1 MSTKVTKVAAEAAI
15 VDTMQ
20 RLCVGDAAFDEVKE
34 GKDNLMVD
42 NKESDKVKVATKES
56 NQVKV
61 LKKELGQIKAVGK
74 ERVGEEICG
83 VSKDDNERW
92 GREKSC
98 NVLKEKRSEK
108 KRKKQGKER
117 MHAEYKGFEKVVKN
131 KEPACEEAGLDKT
144 IFNQSNIDCEEFNQV
159 KKVDV
164 IEKKEKRGREKFDK
178 KFARNGH
185 LVSNLIKKVEKTNK
199 KMEKLGRKKEGFVP
213 IVSEGEQWFDASSD
227 LAKAGEGGQAGME
240 IVQGGFSRVE
250 VKKAEVEWTILF
262 QKGYKRI

>member
-1 MSTKVTKVAAEAAI
+1 MSTKVTKVATEAAI

-20 RLCVGDAAFDEVKE
+20 GLCVGDAAFDEVKE
-34 GKDNLMVD
+34 GKNNLMVD

-92 GREKSC
+92 GR
-98 NVLKEKRSEK
+98 EKRSEK

-199 KMEKLGRKKEGFVP
+199 KMEKLGRKKKGFVP